1 MIQYFKNHKEH
12 RMKINCEYCGL
23 EIDRK
28 PSQIKRAKHTTCSKK
43 CATELAKKLN
53 KDIRKCVYCHTEFEV
68 PSGSPKK
75 FCSRS
80 CSASF
85 NNNRKKPNIPI
96 KVCHHCGIEYQ
107 NSNEK
112 FCTHKCSTD
121 NVAKKSME
129 DYVSSWTAK
138 PGSTIPKRY
147 IILTKGYSC
156 SECGISEWK
165 GKPITLQ
172 LDHIDGNAYNNY
184 EDNLRLLCP
193 NCHSQTDT
201 FGAKN
206 KGNGRQLRRE
216 YRKKNYTDKGL
227 PQY

>member
-1 MIQYFKNHKEH
+1 
-12 RMKINCEYCGL
+12 MKIACENCGI
-23 EIDRK
+23 EISRR
-28 PSQIKRAKHTTCSKK
+28 PSQIKRAEHTTCSKK
-43 CATELAKKLN
+43 CSFDLQKKLHLEVRECILCF
-53 KDIRKCVYCHTEFEV
+53 KEF
-68 PSGSPKK
+68 STKKGDPKK
-75 FCSRS
+75 FCSHS
-80 CSASF
+80 CAASF
-85 NNNRKKPNIPI
+85 NNCHRESKIPV

-129 DYVSSWTAK
+129 AYISSWTAK
-138 PGSTIPKRY
+138 PWSTIPKKY
-147 IILTKGYSC
+147 TILTKGYSC
-156 SECGISEWK
+156 SECGISEWND
-165 GKPITLQ
+165 KPITLQ
-172 LDHIDGNAYNNY
+172 LDHIDGNADNNH

-216 YRKKNYTDKGL
+216 AYRKKSYTDKGL

>member
-1 MIQYFKNHKEH
+1 
-12 RMKINCEYCGL
+12 MKINCECCGL
-23 EIDRK
+23 EINRK

-43 CATELAKKLN
+43 CAVELAKKLN
-53 KDIRKCVYCHTEFEV
+53 KNIRKCVYCHTEFEAT
-68 PSGSPKK
+68 SGSPKK
-75 FCSRS
+75 FCSKS

-85 NNNRKKPNIPI
+85 NNPRKKSKIPI

-121 NVAKKSME
+121 NVVKKSME
-129 DYVSSWTAK
+129 AYVSSWTVK

-147 IILTKGYSC
+147 IILTKWYSC
-156 SECGISEWK
+156 SECGISEWND
-165 GKPITLQ
+165 KPITLQ
-172 LDHIDGNAYNNY
+172 LDHIDGNADNNH